1 MYIYVY
7 ISTHIYYQ
15 FHCYNNQGDWT
26 LFSSLYDSI
35 NIYSDGN
42 ILVYHYI
49 YIYIYIYIN
58 VYIYIYIYIYICI
71 TSINL
76 RIAAVS
82 LFESSTVQLRSNED
96 LQGPECSNCY

>member
-1 MYIYVY
+1 MYV
-7 ISTHIYYQ
+7 
-15 FHCYNNQGDWT
+15 
-26 LFSSLYDSI
+26 
-35 NIYSDGN
+35 
-42 ILVYHYI
+42 
-49 YIYIYIYIN
+49 
-58 VYIYIYIYIYICI
+58 CI